1 MNPGAV
7 TFEEPVLTIELKRDV
22 TKHLKQG
29 HRWIFANGF
38 DPGRSLKSG
47 LHLLNFK
54 GEALALGIWQNDTQL
69 RFRVLVLA
77 DDPIF
82 RKNNASRTLELYFE
96 SQWRK
101 ALEIRKIFDLSV
113 TNSFRLINGEGDGL
127 PGLIVDIYNDTAVIK
142 HDHSVME
149 RIWNARVLAEK
160 IQTAFPQVQCVYLKR
175 RNDADEKGTQV
186 IGNLKPEVQFLE
198 NGVLFAS
205 NIRDAA
211 KTGFFLDQ
219 RDNRKMIQN
228 FARGKTVLN
237 LFSYTGGFSIF
248 AAKGGAK
255 EVTSV
260 DIAKV
265 AIQAVDRNFE
275 INGLKTAHSDI
286 TADAF
291 EYLEQQNIEK
301 KKYDL
306 VITDPPSFA
315 PNERSVEQAK
325 AAYIKVFANSI
336 KLVSADGLFAASS
349 CSSHISSVEFM
360 DIAKEAFSRARK
372 KATLVHIGGQPID
385 HPYPLAMPE
394 LRYLKFALFRLD
406 S

>member
-1 MNPGAV
+1 MTLPAV
-7 TFEEPVLTIELKRDV
+7 TFEEPIHTIELRRDV
-22 TKHLKQG
+22 TKHLKRG
-29 HRWIFANGF
+29 HRWIFANCF
-38 DPGRSLKSG
+38 DEGRSIKSG
-47 LHLLNFK
+47 IHLLSFK
-54 GEALALGIWQNDTQL
+54 GEVLALGIWQGDTQL

-77 DDPIF
+77 EEPIF
-82 RKNNASRTLELYFE
+82 RKNNIKRTLELYFE

-101 ALEIRKIFDLSV
+101 AVEIRKTFDLKI

-127 PGLIVDIYNDTAVIK
+127 PGLIVDVYNDTAVIK
-142 HDHSVME
+142 HDHAIME
-149 RIWNARVLAEK
+149 RTWNAKAIAEK
-160 IQTAFPQVQCVYLKR
+160 IQGAFPQIKCVYLKR
-175 RNDADEKGTQV
+175 RNDEEEKGVNIVGT
-186 IGNLKPEVQFLE
+186 LAPEVQFLE
-198 NGVLFAS
+198 NGALFAS

-228 FARGKTVLN
+228 FAAGKTVLN

-265 AIQAVDRNFE
+265 AIQAVDRNFA
-275 INGLKTAHSDI
+275 INELKTVHHDI
-286 TADAF
+286 ATDAF
-291 EYLEQQNIEK
+291 EYLEQQNVEK

-315 PNERSVEQAK
+315 PNEKSVEQAK
-325 AAYIKVFANSI
+325 NAYTKVFCNSI
-336 KLVSADGLFAASS
+336 KLVNNEGLFAASS
-349 CSSHISSVEFM
+349 CSSHISTAQFM
-360 DIAKEAFSRARK
+360 EICQEAFSKARK
-372 KATLVHIGGQPID
+372 KGTLVYMGGQPVD
-385 HPYPLAMPE
+385 HPYPLAMEE

-406 S
+406 

>member
-1 MNPGAV
+1 MSAAAV
-7 TFEEPVLTIELKRDV
+7 NFEEPILSIELKRDV
-22 TKHLKQG
+22 TKHLKRG
-29 HRWIFANGF
+29 HRWIFANCF
-38 DPGRSLKSG
+38 EEGRGPKSG
-47 LHLLNFK
+47 IHFLSFK
-54 GEALALGIWQNDTQL
+54 GEPLALGIWQSDTQL
-69 RFRVLVLA
+69 RYRVLVLA
-77 DDPIF
+77 EEPIF
-82 RKNNASRTLELYFE
+82 RRNNVKRTLELYFE

-101 ALEIRKIFDLSV
+101 AVEIRKTFDMAV
-113 TNSFRLINGEGDGL
+113 TNSFRLVNGEGDGF
-127 PGLIVDIYNDTAVIK
+127 PGLIIDVYNDTAVIK
-142 HDHSVME
+142 HDHAIME
-149 RIWNARVLAEK
+149 KIWNAKVIGEK
-160 IQTAFPQVQCVYLKR
+160 IQASFPQIKCVYLKR
-175 RNDADEKGTQV
+175 RNDEQEKGTNI
-186 IGNLKPEVQFLE
+186 IGTLAPEVQFLE

-228 FARGKTVLN
+228 FAVGKTVLN

-275 INGLKTAHSDI
+275 INGLKTLHNDI
-286 TADAF
+286 ATDAF
-291 EYLEQQNIEK
+291 EYLERQNIEK

-315 PNERSVEQAK
+315 PNEKSVEQAK
-325 AAYIKVFANSI
+325 AAYTKVFSNSI
-336 KLVSADGLFAASS
+336 KLVNPEGFFAASS
-349 CSSHISSVEFM
+349 CSSHISAKEFM
-360 DIAKEAFSRARK
+360 DICQEAFSRARK
-372 KATLVHIGGQPID
+372 KATLVYIGGQPVD
-385 HPYPLAMPE
+385 HPYPLSMEE

-406 S
+406 

>member
-1 MNPGAV
+1 MSSAAV
-7 TFEEPVLTIELKRDV
+7 TFQDTVETIELKRDV

-29 HRWIFANGF
+29 HRWIFANCF
-38 DPGRSLKSG
+38 DEGRSVKSG
-47 LHLLNFK
+47 IHLLNYK
-54 GEALALGIWQNDTQL
+54 GETLALGIWQNDTQL
-69 RFRVLVLA
+69 KFRVLLLA
-77 DDPIF
+77 DEPIF
-82 RKNNASRTLELYFE
+82 RRNNIKRTLELYFE

-101 ALEIRKIFDLSV
+101 AVEIRRTFDLSV

-142 HDHSVME
+142 HDHAIME
-149 RIWNARVLAEK
+149 KTWNAPAIAEK
-160 IQTAFPQVQCVYLKR
+160 IQEAFPQIKCVYLKR
-175 RNDADEKGTQV
+175 RNDAEEKGTSIV
-186 IGNLKPEVQFLE
+186 GTLAPEVQFLE

-228 FARGKTVLN
+228 FAKDKTVLN

-275 INGLKTAHSDI
+275 INGLKTVHHDVA
-286 TADAF
+286 TDAF
-291 EYLEQQNIEK
+291 AYLEQLNTEK
-301 KKYDL
+301 KKYDI

-315 PNERSVEQAK
+315 PNEKSVEQAK
-325 AAYIKVFANSI
+325 AAYTKVFANSI
-336 KLVSADGLFAASS
+336 KLVNPEGLFAASS
-349 CSSHISSVEFM
+349 CSSHISTNQFM
-360 DIAKEAFSRARK
+360 EICQEAFSKARK
-372 KATLVHIGGQPID
+372 KATLVYIGGQPVD
-385 HPYPLAMPE
+385 HPYPMAMSE

-406 S
+406 

>member
-1 MNPGAV
+1 MSDAAV
-7 TFEEPVLTIELKRDV
+7 TFQDEIKTIELKRDV

-29 HRWIFANGF
+29 HRWIFANCF
-38 DPGRSLKSG
+38 DDSKTFKSG
-47 LHLLNFK
+47 IHLLNFK
-54 GEALALGIWQNDTQL
+54 GETLALGIWQADTQL

-77 DDPIF
+77 DEPIF
-82 RKNNASRTLELYFE
+82 RRNNMKRTLELYFE
-96 SQWRK
+96 SQFRK
-101 ALEIRKIFDLSV
+101 AVEIRRTFDLSV

-142 HDHSVME
+142 HDHAIME
-149 RIWNARVLAEK
+149 KTWNATVIAQK
-160 IQTAFPQVQCVYLKR
+160 IQAAFPQITCVYLKR
-175 RNDADEKGTQV
+175 RNDADEKGTNIV
-186 IGNLKPEVQFLE
+186 GTLAPEVQFLE

-228 FARGKTVLN
+228 FAKDKTVLN

-265 AIQAVDRNFE
+265 AIQAVARNFE
-275 INGLKTAHSDI
+275 INGLETVHHDI
-286 TADAF
+286 ATDAF
-291 EYLEQQNIEK
+291 AYLEQLNAEK
-301 KKYDL
+301 KKYDI

-315 PNERSVEQAK
+315 PNEKSVEQAT
-325 AAYIKVFANSI
+325 AAYAKVFSNSI
-336 KLVSADGLFAASS
+336 KLVNPEGLFAASS
-349 CSSHISSVEFM
+349 CSSHISTNAFM
-360 DIAKEAFSRARK
+360 DICQEAFSRARK
-372 KATLVHIGGQPID
+372 KATLVYIGGQPVD
-385 HPYPLAMPE
+385 HPYPMAMSE

-406 S
+406 